1 MAYLMS
7 GLILMGLISLLLL
20 VFLYVAYFRLDEA
33 LDNLGN
39 SRGIM
44 QTKEHLGADPIA
56 RVLLVNRVT
65 VLLIFYRRS
74 VNSGQLDRQDYRAFP
89 PKLKLLL
96 VLCGWSMLVLSI
108 LLVLVIGVGRYKNW
122 IS

>member
-39 SRGIM
+39 SRSIM
-44 QTKEHLGADPIA
+44 QTKERLGADPIA
-56 RVLLVNRVT
+56 RLLLVYRVSA
-65 VLLIFYRRS
+65 LLIFYRRS
-74 VNSGQLDRQDYRAFP
+74 VSSGELDWQDYRAFP
-89 PKLKLLL
+89 SKLKLLL
-96 VLCGWSMLVLSI
+96 VLSGRSMLVLSI
-108 LLVLVIGVGRYKNW
+108 LLVLVVEVGRYKNW